1 MTDLVVKESERLTR
15 LINQVL
21 DVEMEHIPYRGTGP
35 ALNDLIAGRLQVFTN
50 ALAPLHPQIRA
61 GTVRALAIAG
71 PRRNAALPEVPTT
84 AEAGFPEIQAATWF
98 GLLATGGTPVD
109 RVQRLHGALNA
120 TVNEAETRR
129 KLEEG
134 GIDIETSVSP
144 AAFAAFYA
152 ADQARWAPVV
162 RRAGV
167 RVE

>member
-1 MTDLVVKESERLTR
+1 
-15 LINQVL
+15 
-21 DVEMEHIPYRGTGP
+21 
-35 ALNDLIAGRLQVFTN
+35 
-50 ALAPLHPQIRA
+50 
-61 GTVRALAIAG
+61 VRALAIAG

-84 AEAGFPEIQAATWF
+84 AEAGFPEIQTATWF

-134 GIDIETSVSP
+134 GIDVETSVSP

>member
-1 MTDLVVKESERLTR
+1 MSSRSM
-15 LINQVL
+15 LI
-21 DVEMEHIPYRGTGP
+21 D
-35 ALNDLIAGRLQVFTN
+35 
-50 ALAPLHPQIRA
+50 
-61 GTVRALAIAG
+61 
-71 PRRNAALPEVPTT
+71 
-84 AEAGFPEIQAATWF
+84 
-98 GLLATGGTPVD
+98 LLAYIEEQAKVIDPRVFRLSSARDFLKRRSDLAGLPGVD
-109 RVQRLHGALNA
+109 LDLSVEGDHVWLRVQRLHAALNA

-134 GIDIETSVSP
+134 GIDVETSISP